1 MSIVNLEGLTL
12 IGEGSE
18 WFWVMAQ
25 FVIVAITLVGIYAQL
40 KLARNANAFEQANR
54 LTEEWHGERLTRRRV
69 AVYTRLAEQGP
80 DADISS
86 AAVAIG
92 NFWEN
97 VGSLVRAGH
106 VEMSVVYEGLSAA
119 GRAWWVL
126 LEAQIRRIRAEQ
138 DPAVFEHFEW
148 MVGEF
153 VRLDRE
159 NGVPGAAWTRD
170 AVLARIPNLME
181 RERVA
186 IAEFEAMRTV
196 TLAAPAPAP
205 VTVAAP
211 VAESLGDTA
220 N

>member
-1 MSIVNLEGLTL
+1 MSIVNTEGLTVF
-12 IGEGSE
+12 GEGSE
-18 WFWVMAQ
+18 WFWTMAQ
-25 FVIVAITLVGIYAQL
+25 FVIVAITLFGIYAQL

-54 LTEEWHGERLTRRRV
+54 LTEEWHAERLARRRV
-69 AVYTRLAEQGP
+69 AVYTTLAEQGP

-97 VGSLVRAGH
+97 VAYLVRADH
-106 VEMSVVYEGLSAA
+106 VEMSVVYERLSAA

-148 MVGEF
+148 LAGEF
-153 VRLDRE
+153 VRLDRAS
-159 NGVPGAAWTRD
+159 GVPDAAWTLQ
-170 AVLARIPNLME
+170 ALLARSPSSIA
-181 RERVA
+181 RERFA

-196 TLAAPAPAP
+196 IVAAPSTLAA
-205 VTVAAP
+205 TVPSAQA
-211 VAESLGDTA
+211 LDDIA